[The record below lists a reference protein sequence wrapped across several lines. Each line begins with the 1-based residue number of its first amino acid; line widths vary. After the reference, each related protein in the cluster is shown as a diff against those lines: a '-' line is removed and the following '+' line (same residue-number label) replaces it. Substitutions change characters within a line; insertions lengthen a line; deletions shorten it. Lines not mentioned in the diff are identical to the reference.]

1 MKKKILIIS
10 YHWPPSGGPGVQRW
24 LKFVKYLPEFN
35 LSPVLFVPK
44 NANYPINDNSLK
56 SEVSNDLEII
66 KLPIFELSI
75 FFPGLK
81 SLNSIRS
88 GNISKNKNQSMFQKI
103 IFFIRGNLFIP
114 DMKIF
119 WKRNSVNF
127 LENYISENNIEAIV
141 TTGPPHS
148 LHLIGLELKRK
159 LNVKWISD
167 FRDPWVNLNYLNRFH
182 LLPFV
187 KKYHKKLRDKV
198 INNSDA
204 VIVTSKRLKELYSEI
219 NANIFQVTN
228 GYDYNK
234 PAIKLDKKFSIS
246 HVGSFYNERNPDFL
260 WDIID
265 ELSENIHGFKKD
277 LQINIIGNSN
287 KKIKQE
293 LSKREFN
300 NCIVFYDYVEHKKA
314 IEFMCSSQVLLMLEV
329 DDEESSYAIPG
340 KLFDYLNSNRP
351 IISIGPE
358 PSEVREILSNTGSGK
373 FFSYKDYNS
382 LKIYIE
388 KLYNDFLNNRNNIKR
403 NKNIDIYHRRSLTSE
418 LSRIIEEVIKKEKPC
433 NLGKIQGLN

>member
-10 YHWPPSGGPGVQRW
+10 YYWPPAGGPGVQRW
-24 LKFVKYLPEFN
+24 LKFAKYLPEFN
-35 LSPVLFVPK
+35 ISPVLFVPE
-44 NANYPINDNSLK
+44 NANYTIKDNSLK
-56 SEVSNDLEII
+56 SEVCKDLEII
-66 KLPIFELSI
+66 KLPIFEISS
-75 FFPGLK
+75 FFPWLK

-88 GNISKNKNQSMFQKI
+88 GNISKNRNQSILQKI
-103 IFFIRGNLFIP
+103 IFFLRGNLFIP

-119 WKRNSVNF
+119 WKINSVNF
-127 LENYISENNIEAIV
+127 LENYISENNIETIV

-159 LNVKWISD
+159 LNINWISD

-182 LLPFV
+182 LLPFI

-219 NANIFQVTN
+219 NSNIFLVTN
-228 GYDYNK
+228 GYDYSVT
-234 PAIKLDKKFSIS
+234 AIKLDKKFSIS
-246 HVGSFYNERNPDFL
+246 HVGSLYNERNPEFL

-265 ELSENIHGFKKD
+265 ELSKSLQGFKND
-277 LQINIIGNSN
+277 LQINIIGNNN

-293 LSKREFN
+293 LGKREFN
-300 NCIVFYDYVEHKKA
+300 DCIVYHDYVEHKKA

-329 DDEESSYAIPG
+329 NDNESSYAIPG

-358 PSEVREILSNTGSGK
+358 QSEVGEILSNTGSGK

-382 LKIYIE
+382 LKFYVE
-388 KLYNDFLNNRNNIKR
+388 ELYKNYLNNLSSSKNNH
-403 NKNIDIYHRRSLTSE
+403 NIEVYHRKNLTSK
-418 LSRIIEEVIKKEKPC
+418 LVEVI
-433 NLGKIQGLN
+433 NKIG

>member
-10 YHWPPSGGPGVQRW
+10 YYWPPAGGPGVQRW
-24 LKFVKYLPEFN
+24 LKFAKYLPEFN
-35 LSPVLFVPK
+35 ISPVLFVPE

-56 SEVSNDLEII
+56 SEVSKDLEII
-66 KLPIFELSI
+66 KLPIFELSN
-75 FFPGLK
+75 FFPSLK

-88 GNISKNKNQSMFQKI
+88 GNISKNKNQSILQKVV
-103 IFFIRGNLFIP
+103 FFIRGNFFIP

-127 LENYISENNIEAIV
+127 LKNYLSENNIETII

-148 LHLIGLELKRK
+148 IHLIGLELKRK
-159 LNVKWISD
+159 LNINWISD

-187 KKYHKKLRDKV
+187 KKYHKKLRDRV

-204 VIVTSKRLKELYSEI
+204 VIVTSKRLKDLYSEI
-219 NANIFQVTN
+219 NSSIFQVTN

-234 PAIKLDKKFSIS
+234 PVIKLDKKFSIS
-246 HVGSFYNERNPDFL
+246 HVGSLYNERNPKFL

-265 ELSENIHGFKKD
+265 KLSENLQGFKED
-277 LQINIIGNSN
+277 LQINLIGNNN

-300 NCIVFYDYVEHKKA
+300 NCIVYHDYVEHKKA

-329 DDEESSYAIPG
+329 DDNESSFAIPG

-358 PSEVREILSNTGSGK
+358 QSEVREILSNTDSGK
-373 FFSYKDYNS
+373 FFEYKDYNS
-382 LKIYIE
+382 LKLYIE
-388 KLYNDFLNNRNNIKR
+388 KLYENYVNNLSSSNN
-403 NKNIDIYHRRSLTSE
+403 NYNIDNYNRKNLTSK
-418 LSRIIEEVIKKEKPC
+418 LVEVINKIVLKK
-433 NLGKIQGLN
+433 

>member
-10 YHWPPSGGPGVQRW
+10 YYWPPAGGPGVQRW
-24 LKFVKYLPEFN
+24 LKFAKYLPEFN
-35 LSPVLFVPK
+35 ISPVLFVPE

-56 SEVSNDLEII
+56 SEVSKDLEII
-66 KLPIFELSI
+66 KLPIFELSN
-75 FFPGLK
+75 FFPSLK

-88 GNISKNKNQSMFQKI
+88 GNISKNKNQSILQKVV
-103 IFFIRGNLFIP
+103 FFIRGNFFIP

-127 LENYISENNIEAIV
+127 LKNYLSENNIETII

-148 LHLIGLELKRK
+148 IHLIGLELKRK
-159 LNVKWISD
+159 LNINWISD

-187 KKYHKKLRDKV
+187 KEYHKKLRDKV

-204 VIVTSKRLKELYSEI
+204 VIVTSKRLKDLYSEI
-219 NANIFQVTN
+219 NSSIFQVTN

-234 PAIKLDKKFSIS
+234 PVIKLDKKFSIS
-246 HVGSFYNERNPDFL
+246 HVGSLYNERNPEFL

-265 ELSENIHGFKKD
+265 ELSENLQGFKKD
-277 LQINIIGNSN
+277 LQINLIGNNN
-287 KKIKQE
+287 KKIKQN
-293 LSKREFN
+293 LSKRVFN
-300 NCIVFYDYVEHKKA
+300 DCVVCYDYVEHKKA

-329 DDEESSYAIPG
+329 DDDESSYAIPG

-358 PSEVREILSNTGSGK
+358 QSEVREILSNTGSGK
-373 FFSYKDYNS
+373 FFNYKDYNS
-382 LKIYIE
+382 LKLYIE
-388 KLYNDFLNNRNNIKR
+388 KLYENYVNNLSISDNNY
-403 NKNIDIYHRRSLTSE
+403 NIDNYNRKNLTSK
-418 LSRIIEEVIKKEKPC
+418 LVEVINKIGLKK
-433 NLGKIQGLN
+433 

>member
-10 YHWPPSGGPGVQRW
+10 YYWPPAGGPGVQRW
-24 LKFVKYLPEFN
+24 LKFAKYLPEFN
-35 LSPVLFVPK
+35 ISPVLFVPE

-56 SEVSNDLEII
+56 SEVSKDLEII
-66 KLPIFELSI
+66 KLPIFELSN
-75 FFPGLK
+75 FFPSLE

-88 GNISKNKNQSMFQKI
+88 GNISKNKNQSILQKVV
-103 IFFIRGNLFIP
+103 FFVRGNFFIP

-127 LENYISENNIEAIV
+127 LKKYLSENNIETII

-148 LHLIGLELKRK
+148 IHLIGLELKRK
-159 LNVKWISD
+159 LNINWISD

-187 KKYHKKLRDKV
+187 KEYHKKLRDKV

-204 VIVTSKRLKELYSEI
+204 VIVTSKRLKDLYSEI
-219 NANIFQVTN
+219 NSSIFQVTN

-234 PAIKLDKKFSIS
+234 PVIKLDKKFSIS
-246 HVGSFYNERNPDFL
+246 HVGSLYNERNPEFL
-260 WDIID
+260 WDIIE
-265 ELSENIHGFKKD
+265 ELSENLQGFKKD
-277 LQINIIGNSN
+277 LQINLIGNNN
-287 KKIKQE
+287 KKIKQN
-293 LSKREFN
+293 LSKRVFN
-300 NCIVFYDYVEHKKA
+300 DCVVCFDYVEHKKA

-329 DDEESSYAIPG
+329 DDDESSYAIPG

-358 PSEVREILSNTGSGK
+358 QSEVREILSNTGSGK
-373 FFSYKDYNS
+373 FFDYKDYNS
-382 LKIYIE
+382 LKLYIE
-388 KLYNDFLNNRNNIKR
+388 KLYENYVNNLSSSDNNYK
-403 NKNIDIYHRRSLTSE
+403 IDIYNRKNLTSK
-418 LSRIIEEVIKKEKPC
+418 LVEVIIKIGLKK
-433 NLGKIQGLN
+433 

>member
-10 YHWPPSGGPGVQRW
+10 YYWPPAGGPGVQRW
-24 LKFVKYLPEFN
+24 LKFAKYLPEFN
-35 LSPVLFVPK
+35 ISPVLFVPE

-56 SEVSNDLEII
+56 SEVSKDLEII
-66 KLPIFELSI
+66 KLPIFELSN
-75 FFPGLK
+75 FFPSLK

-88 GNISKNKNQSMFQKI
+88 GNISKNKNQSILQKVV
-103 IFFIRGNLFIP
+103 FFIRGNFFIP

-127 LENYISENNIEAIV
+127 LKNYLSENNIETII

-148 LHLIGLELKRK
+148 IHLIGLELKRK
-159 LNVKWISD
+159 LNINWISD

-187 KKYHKKLRDKV
+187 KEYHKKLRDKV

-204 VIVTSKRLKELYSEI
+204 VIVTSKRLKDLYSEI
-219 NANIFQVTN
+219 NSSIFQVTN

-234 PAIKLDKKFSIS
+234 PVIKLDKKFSIS
-246 HVGSFYNERNPDFL
+246 HVGSLYNERNPEFL

-265 ELSENIHGFKKD
+265 ELSENLQGFKED
-277 LQINIIGNSN
+277 LQINLIGNNN
-287 KKIKQE
+287 KKIKQN
-293 LSKREFN
+293 LSKRVFN
-300 NCIVFYDYVEHKKA
+300 DCVVCYDYVEHKKA

-329 DDEESSYAIPG
+329 DDDESSYAIPG

-358 PSEVREILSNTGSGK
+358 QSEVREILSNTGSGK
-373 FFSYKDYNS
+373 FFNYKDYNS
-382 LKIYIE
+382 LKLYLE
-388 KLYNDFLNNRNNIKR
+388 KLYENYVNNLSISDNNY
-403 NKNIDIYHRRSLTSE
+403 NIDNYNRKNLTSKLVE
-418 LSRIIEEVIKKEKPC
+418 IINKIGLKK
-433 NLGKIQGLN
+433 

>member
-10 YHWPPSGGPGVQRW
+10 YYWPPAGGPGVQRW
-24 LKFVKYLPEFN
+24 LKFAKYLPEFN
-35 LSPVLFVPK
+35 ISPVLFVPE

-56 SEVSNDLEII
+56 SEVSKDLEII
-66 KLPIFELSI
+66 KLPIFELSN
-75 FFPGLK
+75 FFPSLK

-88 GNISKNKNQSMFQKI
+88 GNISKNKNQSILQKVV
-103 IFFIRGNLFIP
+103 FFIRGNFFIP

-127 LENYISENNIEAIV
+127 LKNYLSENNIETII

-148 LHLIGLELKRK
+148 IHLIGLELKRK
-159 LNVKWISD
+159 LNINWISD

-187 KKYHKKLRDKV
+187 KEYHKKLRDKV

-204 VIVTSKRLKELYSEI
+204 VIVTSKRLKDLYSEI
-219 NANIFQVTN
+219 NSSIFQVTN

-234 PAIKLDKKFSIS
+234 PVIKLDKKFSIS
-246 HVGSFYNERNPDFL
+246 HVGSLYNERNPEFL

-265 ELSENIHGFKKD
+265 ELSENLQGFKKD
-277 LQINIIGNSN
+277 LQINLIGNNN
-287 KKIKQE
+287 KKIKQN
-293 LSKREFN
+293 LSKRVFN
-300 NCIVFYDYVEHKKA
+300 DCVVFFDYVEHKKA

-329 DDEESSYAIPG
+329 DDDESSYAIPG

-358 PSEVREILSNTGSGK
+358 QSEVREILSNTDSGK
-373 FFSYKDYNS
+373 FFEYKDYNS
-382 LKIYIE
+382 LKLYIE
-388 KLYNDFLNNRNNIKR
+388 KLYENYVNNLSSSNN
-403 NKNIDIYHRRSLTSE
+403 NYNIDNYNRKNLTSK
-418 LSRIIEEVIKKEKPC
+418 LVEVINKIVLKK
-433 NLGKIQGLN
+433 

>member
-10 YHWPPSGGPGVQRW
+10 YYWPPAGGPGVQRW
-24 LKFVKYLPEFN
+24 LKFAKYLPEFN
-35 LSPVLFVPK
+35 ISPVLFVPE

-56 SEVSNDLEII
+56 SEVSKDLEII
-66 KLPIFELSI
+66 KLPIFELSN
-75 FFPGLK
+75 FFPSLK

-88 GNISKNKNQSMFQKI
+88 GNISKNKNQSILQKVV
-103 IFFIRGNLFIP
+103 FFVRGNFFIP

-127 LENYISENNIEAIV
+127 LKNYLSENNIETII

-148 LHLIGLELKRK
+148 IHLIGLELKRK
-159 LNVKWISD
+159 LNINWISD

-187 KKYHKKLRDKV
+187 KEYHKKLRDKV

-204 VIVTSKRLKELYSEI
+204 VIVTSKRLKDLYSEI
-219 NANIFQVTN
+219 NSSIFQVTN

-234 PAIKLDKKFSIS
+234 PVIKLDKKFSIS
-246 HVGSFYNERNPDFL
+246 HVGSLYNERNPEFL

-265 ELSENIHGFKKD
+265 ELSENLQGFKED
-277 LQINIIGNSN
+277 LQINLIGNNN
-287 KKIKQE
+287 KKIKQN
-293 LSKREFN
+293 LSKRVFN
-300 NCIVFYDYVEHKKA
+300 DCVVFFDYVEHKKA

-329 DDEESSYAIPG
+329 DDDESSYAIPG

-358 PSEVREILSNTGSGK
+358 QSEVREILSNTGSGK
-373 FFSYKDYNS
+373 FFNYKDYNS
-382 LKIYIE
+382 LKLYIE
-388 KLYNDFLNNRNNIKR
+388 KLYENYVNNLSISDNNY
-403 NKNIDIYHRRSLTSE
+403 NIDNYNRKNLTSKLVE
-418 LSRIIEEVIKKEKPC
+418 IINKIGLKK
-433 NLGKIQGLN
+433 

>member
-10 YHWPPSGGPGVQRW
+10 YYWPPAGGPGVQRW
-24 LKFVKYLPEFN
+24 LKFAKYLPEFN
-35 LSPVLFVPK
+35 ISPVLFVPE

-56 SEVSNDLEII
+56 SEVSKDLEII
-66 KLPIFELSI
+66 KLPIFELSN
-75 FFPGLK
+75 FFPSLK

-88 GNISKNKNQSMFQKI
+88 GNISKNKNQSILQKVV
-103 IFFIRGNLFIP
+103 FFIRGNFFIP

-127 LENYISENNIEAIV
+127 LKKYLSENNIETII

-148 LHLIGLELKRK
+148 IHLIGLELKRK
-159 LNVKWISD
+159 LNINWISD

-187 KKYHKKLRDKV
+187 KEYHKKLRDKV

-204 VIVTSKRLKELYSEI
+204 VIVTSKRLKDLYSEI
-219 NANIFQVTN
+219 NSSIFQVTN

-234 PAIKLDKKFSIS
+234 PVIKLDKKFSIS
-246 HVGSFYNERNPDFL
+246 HVGSLYNERNPEFL

-265 ELSENIHGFKKD
+265 ELSENLQGFKED
-277 LQINIIGNSN
+277 LQINLIGNNN
-287 KKIKQE
+287 KKIKQN
-293 LSKREFN
+293 LSKRVFN
-300 NCIVFYDYVEHKKA
+300 DCVVCYDYVEHKKA

-329 DDEESSYAIPG
+329 DDYESSYAIPG

-358 PSEVREILSNTGSGK
+358 QSEVREILSNTGSGK
-373 FFSYKDYNS
+373 FFNYKDYNS
-382 LKIYIE
+382 LKLYIE
-388 KLYNDFLNNRNNIKR
+388 KLYENYVNNLSSSDNNY
-403 NKNIDIYHRRSLTSE
+403 NIDNYNRKNLTSKLVE
-418 LSRIIEEVIKKEKPC
+418 IINKIGLKK
-433 NLGKIQGLN
+433 

>member
-1 MKKKILIIS
+1 LKKKILIIS
-10 YHWPPSGGPGVQRW
+10 YYWPPAGGPGVQRW
-24 LKFVKYLPEFN
+24 LKFAKYLPEFN
-35 LSPVLFVPK
+35 ISPVLFVPE

-56 SEVSNDLEII
+56 SEVSKDLEII
-66 KLPIFELSI
+66 KLPIFELSN
-75 FFPGLK
+75 FFPSLK

-88 GNISKNKNQSMFQKI
+88 GNISKNKNQSILQKVV
-103 IFFIRGNLFIP
+103 FFIRGNFFIP

-127 LENYISENNIEAIV
+127 LKNYLSENNIETII

-148 LHLIGLELKRK
+148 IHLIGLELKRK
-159 LNVKWISD
+159 LNINWISD

-187 KKYHKKLRDKV
+187 KEYHKKLRDKV

-204 VIVTSKRLKELYSEI
+204 VIVTSKRLKDLYSEI
-219 NANIFQVTN
+219 NSSIFQVTN

-234 PAIKLDKKFSIS
+234 PVIKLDKKFSIS
-246 HVGSFYNERNPDFL
+246 HVGSLYNERNPEFL

-265 ELSENIHGFKKD
+265 ELSENLQGFKKD
-277 LQINIIGNSN
+277 LQINLIGNNN
-287 KKIKQE
+287 KKIKQN
-293 LSKREFN
+293 LSKRVFN
-300 NCIVFYDYVEHKKA
+300 DCVVCYDYVEHKKA

-329 DDEESSYAIPG
+329 DDDESSYAIPG

-358 PSEVREILSNTGSGK
+358 QSEVREILSNTGSGK
-373 FFSYKDYNS
+373 FFNYKDYNS
-382 LKIYIE
+382 LKLYIE
-388 KLYNDFLNNRNNIKR
+388 KLYENYVNNLSISDNNY
-403 NKNIDIYHRRSLTSE
+403 NIDNYNRKNLTSK
-418 LSRIIEEVIKKEKPC
+418 LVEVINKIGLKK
-433 NLGKIQGLN
+433 

>member
-10 YHWPPSGGPGVQRW
+10 YYWPPAGGPGVQRW
-24 LKFVKYLPEFN
+24 LKFAKYLPEFN
-35 LSPVLFVPK
+35 ISPVLFVPE

-56 SEVSNDLEII
+56 SEVSKDLEII
-66 KLPIFELSI
+66 KLPIFELSN
-75 FFPGLK
+75 FFPSLK

-88 GNISKNKNQSMFQKI
+88 GNISKNKNQSILQKVV
-103 IFFIRGNLFIP
+103 FFVRGNFFIP

-127 LENYISENNIEAIV
+127 LKKYLSENNIETII

-148 LHLIGLELKRK
+148 IHLIGLELKRK
-159 LNVKWISD
+159 LNINWISD

-219 NANIFQVTN
+219 NSNIFQVTN

-234 PAIKLDKKFSIS
+234 PVIKLDKKFSIS
-246 HVGSFYNERNPDFL
+246 HVGSFYNERNPEFL

-265 ELSENIHGFKKD
+265 ELSDNIHGFKKD
-277 LQINIIGNSN
+277 LQINIIGNSD
-287 KKIKQE
+287 KKIKEE

-300 NCIVFYDYVEHKKA
+300 NCIVYHDYVEHKKA

-329 DDEESSYAIPG
+329 DDDESSYAIPG

-358 PSEVREILSNTGSGK
+358 QSEVREILSNTDSGK
-373 FFSYKDYNS
+373 FFEYKDYNS
-382 LKIYIE
+382 LKLYIE
-388 KLYNDFLNNRNNIKR
+388 KLYENYVNNLSSSNN
-403 NKNIDIYHRRSLTSE
+403 NYNIDNYNRKNLTSK
-418 LSRIIEEVIKKEKPC
+418 LVEVINKIVLKK
-433 NLGKIQGLN
+433 

>member
-10 YHWPPSGGPGVQRW
+10 YYWPPAGGPGVQRW
-24 LKFVKYLPEFN
+24 LKFAKYLPEFN
-35 LSPVLFVPK
+35 ISPVLFVPE

-56 SEVSNDLEII
+56 SEVSKDLEII
-66 KLPIFELSI
+66 KLPIFELSN
-75 FFPGLK
+75 FFPSLK

-88 GNISKNKNQSMFQKI
+88 GNISKNKNQSILQKVV
-103 IFFIRGNLFIP
+103 FFIRGNFFIP

-127 LENYISENNIEAIV
+127 LKKYLSENNIETII

-148 LHLIGLELKRK
+148 IHLIGLELKRK
-159 LNVKWISD
+159 LNINWISD

-187 KKYHKKLRDKV
+187 KEYHKKLRDKV

-204 VIVTSKRLKELYSEI
+204 VIVTSKRLKDLYSEI
-219 NANIFQVTN
+219 NSSIFQVTN

-234 PAIKLDKKFSIS
+234 PVIKLDKKFSIS
-246 HVGSFYNERNPDFL
+246 HVGSLYNERNPEFL

-265 ELSENIHGFKKD
+265 ELSENLQGFKKD
-277 LQINIIGNSN
+277 LQINLIGNNN
-287 KKIKQE
+287 KKIKQN
-293 LSKREFN
+293 LSKRVFN
-300 NCIVFYDYVEHKKA
+300 DCVVCYDYVEHKKA

-329 DDEESSYAIPG
+329 DDDESSYAIPG

-358 PSEVREILSNTGSGK
+358 QSEVREILSNTGSGK
-373 FFSYKDYNS
+373 FFDYKDYNS
-382 LKIYIE
+382 LKLYIE
-388 KLYNDFLNNRNNIKR
+388 KLYENYVNNLSSSDNNY
-403 NKNIDIYHRRSLTSE
+403 NIDNYNRKNLTSK
-418 LSRIIEEVIKKEKPC
+418 LVEVINKIGLKK
-433 NLGKIQGLN
+433 

>member
-10 YHWPPSGGPGVQRW
+10 YYWPPAGGPGVQRW
-24 LKFVKYLPEFN
+24 LKFAKYLPEFN
-35 LSPVLFVPK
+35 ISPVLFVPE

-56 SEVSNDLEII
+56 SEVSKDLEII
-66 KLPIFELSI
+66 KLPIFELSN
-75 FFPGLK
+75 FFPSLK

-88 GNISKNKNQSMFQKI
+88 GNISKNKNQSILQKVV
-103 IFFIRGNLFIP
+103 FFVRGNFFIP

-127 LENYISENNIEAIV
+127 LKKYLSENNIETII

-148 LHLIGLELKRK
+148 IHLIGLELKRK
-159 LNVKWISD
+159 LNINWISD

-187 KKYHKKLRDKV
+187 KEYHKKLRDKV

-204 VIVTSKRLKELYSEI
+204 VIVTSKRLKDLYSEI
-219 NANIFQVTN
+219 NSSIFQVTN

-234 PAIKLDKKFSIS
+234 PVIKLDKKFSIS
-246 HVGSFYNERNPDFL
+246 HVGSLYNERNPEFL

-265 ELSENIHGFKKD
+265 ELSENLQGFKKD
-277 LQINIIGNSN
+277 LQINLIGNNN
-287 KKIKQE
+287 KKIKQN
-293 LSKREFN
+293 LSKRVFN
-300 NCIVFYDYVEHKKA
+300 DCVVFFDYVEHKKA

-329 DDEESSYAIPG
+329 DDDESSYAIPG

-358 PSEVREILSNTGSGK
+358 QSEVREILSNTDSGK
-373 FFSYKDYNS
+373 FFEYKDYNS
-382 LKIYIE
+382 LKLYIE
-388 KLYNDFLNNRNNIKR
+388 KLYENYVNNLSSSNN
-403 NKNIDIYHRRSLTSE
+403 NYNIDNYNRKNLTSK
-418 LSRIIEEVIKKEKPC
+418 LVEVINKIVLKK
-433 NLGKIQGLN
+433 

>member
-10 YHWPPSGGPGVQRW
+10 YYWPPAGGPGVQRW
-24 LKFVKYLPEFN
+24 LKFAKYLPEFN
-35 LSPVLFVPK
+35 ISPVLFVPE
-44 NANYPINDNSLK
+44 NANYPIKDNSLK
-56 SEVSNDLEII
+56 SEVSKDLEII
-66 KLPIFELSI
+66 KLPIFELSN
-75 FFPGLK
+75 FFPSLK

-88 GNISKNKNQSMFQKI
+88 GNISKNKNQSILQKVV
-103 IFFIRGNLFIP
+103 FFVRGNFFIP

-127 LENYISENNIEAIV
+127 LKKYLSENNIETII

-148 LHLIGLELKRK
+148 IHLIGLELKRK
-159 LNVKWISD
+159 LNINWISD

-187 KKYHKKLRDKV
+187 KEYHKKLRDKV

-204 VIVTSKRLKELYSEI
+204 VIVTSKRLKDLYSEI
-219 NANIFQVTN
+219 NSSIFQVTN

-234 PAIKLDKKFSIS
+234 PVIKLDKKFSIS
-246 HVGSFYNERNPDFL
+246 HVGSLYNERNPEFL

-265 ELSENIHGFKKD
+265 ELSENLQGFKKD
-277 LQINIIGNSN
+277 LQINLIGNNN
-287 KKIKQE
+287 KKIKQN
-293 LSKREFN
+293 LSKRVFN
-300 NCIVFYDYVEHKKA
+300 DCVVFFDYVEHKKA

-329 DDEESSYAIPG
+329 DDDESSYAIPG

-358 PSEVREILSNTGSGK
+358 QSEVREILSNTDSGK
-373 FFSYKDYNS
+373 FFEYKDYNS
-382 LKIYIE
+382 LKLYIE
-388 KLYNDFLNNRNNIKR
+388 KLYENYVNNLSSSNN
-403 NKNIDIYHRRSLTSE
+403 NYNIDNYNRKNLTSK
-418 LSRIIEEVIKKEKPC
+418 LVEVINKIVLKK
-433 NLGKIQGLN
+433 